1 MTEQQIHR
9 PVDDDTL
16 AALRDFTTSVGG
28 ALGHPALGDGVWRDL
43 ATASA
48 DSAIVTATDDD
59 ALIGVLHLGAPD
71 AGGVVTGSLVVAPS
85 ARGRSIGS
93 RLVGLAVDDLATRGT
108 TRLEVWVFGDAGDI
122 ASSSDPPARALHEMR
137 VKIPLTGADAAPT
150 WPAGT
155 RVRPFEPG
163 RDDDAWLAVNNRA
176 FAHDPDQGGW
186 TPDVLHQR
194 VAEPWFDPA
203 GFLLAEDA
211 DGLAGFCW
219 TKVHPPSTPFD
230 PEPLGEIYV
239 IAVDPGRQG
248 AGLGH
253 ALVVAGLEWLA
264 RQGVTTGMLFVDA
277 ANTPAVGLYE
287 ALGFVTTRTDRL
299 FVHAVGS

>member
-28 ALGHPALGDGVWRDL
+28 ALGHPAVGDGVWRDL
-43 ATASA
+43 AAASA
-48 DSAIVTATDDD
+48 DSAVVTATDDD
-59 ALIGVLHLGAPD
+59 ALVGVLHLGAPD
-71 AGGVVTGSLVVAPS
+71 TDGVATGSLVVAPS
-85 ARGRSIGS
+85 VRGRSIES
-93 RLVGLAVDDLATRGT
+93 RLVELALDDLATRGA
-108 TRLEVWVFGDAGDI
+108 TRLEYWVVGDAGDI
-122 ASSSDPPARALHEMR
+122 ASSSSPPVRALHEMR
-137 VKIPLTGADAAPT
+137 VALPLTGADAAPS

-163 RDDDAWLAVNNRA
+163 RDDDAWLVVNNRA

-211 DGLAGFCW
+211 KGLAGFCW
-219 TKVHPPSTPFD
+219 TKVHPPSASFD
-230 PEPLGEIYV
+230 PEPLGEFYV

-248 AGLGH
+248 TGLGR
-253 ALVVAGLEWLA
+253 ALVVAGLGWLA
-264 RQGVTTGMLFVDA
+264 GRGITTGMLFVDA
-277 ANTPAVGLYE
+277 GNAPAVALYE
-287 ALGFVTTRTDRL
+287 ALGFVATRTDRL
-299 FVHAVGS
+299 FARAVGG

>member
-16 AALRDFTTSVGG
+16 AALRDFTASV
-28 ALGHPALGDGVWRDL
+28 ASTLGHPAVGDGMWRDL
-43 ATASA
+43 AATSA

-59 ALIGVLHLGAPD
+59 ALVGVLHLGAPD
-71 AGGVVTGSLVVAPS
+71 VDGVVTGSLVVAPS
-85 ARGRSIGS
+85 AHGRSIESG
-93 RLVGLAVDDLATRGT
+93 LVQSALDDLETRDAA
-108 TRLEVWVFGDAGDI
+108 RLEVWVFGDAGDVD
-122 ASSSDPPARALHEMR
+122 SGSTPPVRALHEMR
-137 VKIPLTGADAAPT
+137 VAIPLTGADAAPA

-186 TPDVLHQR
+186 TADMLHQR

-203 GFLLAEDA
+203 GFLLADDA
-211 DGLAGFCW
+211 EGLAGFCW
-219 TKVHPPSTPFD
+219 TKVHAPSPPFD

-239 IAVDPGRQG
+239 IGVDPGRQG
-248 AGLGH
+248 TGLGR
-253 ALVVAGLEWLA
+253 ALVIAGLEWLA
-264 RQGVTTGMLFVDA
+264 GQGVTTGMLFVDA
-277 ANTPAVGLYE
+277 SNTPAVGLYE

-299 FVHAVGS
+299 FVCAVGG